1 MPQDD
6 NNKPLAPA
14 PPSLL
19 DYLMVIASHKKMIA
33 LITVVAASITALIS
47 LMMPNIYTAK
57 AMIIPSD
64 DGNGAMSS
72 LMSQLGG
79 LAGLAGSAIGGKTT
93 GDLYV
98 TMLKSETVKDP
109 IIDRFKLLD
118 AYKSKYRADVYGAL
132 DNNVAISLGK
142 KDGVITIAVNDKDPK
157 RAADLANTYVEELGK
172 LAVNLNMTGAGKNR
186 TFLEKR
192 IAEAK
197 AGLNRSEEA
206 LKNFQSKNM
215 AISVTDQ
222 AQATIAGVAQLR
234 AQLALKEVE
243 LGTLQRQFTDTSQ
256 EVKTAKSTVANLK
269 NQIAQLEGN
278 SSGRSSIPA
287 VGSVPLL
294 GQEYLRLMRDFKIQ
308 EAVVEMLTKQF
319 EVSKLSEVKDV
330 TPFQVLQK
338 AMVPEKRS
346 APLRR
351 KLVLRSLFMSFF
363 GAILIAF
370 FIEYG
375 TRLPQERKVRL
386 ISLLKK

>member
-6 NNKPLAPA
+6 RKIPAAQA
-14 PPSLL
+14 PPSFL

-33 LITVVAASITALIS
+33 LITVVAAAITALIT

-98 TMLKSETVKDP
+98 TMLKSETVKNP

-118 AYKSKYRADVYGAL
+118 AYKAKYRADVYSAL

-142 KDGVITIAVNDKDPK
+142 KDGVITIAVDDKDPK
-157 RAADLANTYVEELGK
+157 RAADLANAYVEELGK

-197 AGLNRSEEA
+197 AELSRSEEA

-269 NQIAQLEGN
+269 NQIARLEGN

-351 KLVLRSLFMSFF
+351 KLVLRSLFVSFF

-370 FIEYG
+370 IIEYG
-375 TRLPQERKVRL
+375 TRLPQERKARL
-386 ISLLKK
+386 TSLLMK